1 MPSFIT
7 YLRSCACQ
15 YSRNSAEIIISITHF
30 GRICKCLDEKQ
41 PHPKVRLE
49 NKISFGY
56 HFIAQVYRCILIS
69 KFKSLYIEILLII

>member
-41 PHPKVRLE
+41 PHPKVRL
-49 NKISFGY
+49 NIVYNVFKIFL
-56 HFIAQVYRCILIS
+56 V
-69 KFKSLYIEILLII
+69 